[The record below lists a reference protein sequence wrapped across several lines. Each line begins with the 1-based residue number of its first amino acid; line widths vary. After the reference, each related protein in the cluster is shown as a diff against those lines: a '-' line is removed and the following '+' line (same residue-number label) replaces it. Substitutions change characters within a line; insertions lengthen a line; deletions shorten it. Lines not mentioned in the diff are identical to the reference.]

1 MIDGYVTVTE
11 MANKWRN
18 TSRTVLI
25 MCSGGKINGVTKF
38 GRSWAIPA
46 DVEKP
51 TNNRVTTGEYRN
63 WKKRWKT
70 ETSCPYY
77 WTSSDVELE
86 SRWENR
92 AILVPIFDKN
102 MCKNS
107 IFKEV
112 VRNLNVFIMKLS
124 VF

>member
-1 MIDGYVTVTE
+1 ME
-11 MANKWRN
+11 N
-18 TSRTVLI
+18 
-25 MCSGGKINGVTKF
+25 
-38 GRSWAIPA
+38 
-46 DVEKP
+46 
-51 TNNRVTTGEYRN
+51 
-63 WKKRWKT
+63 RWKT

-92 AILVPIFDKN
+92 AILVPIFVKN

-112 VRNLNVFIMKLS
+112 VRNLNVFIIKLS